1 MKKRWLASYPP
12 GMPERIATPRH
23 HSLGELIEESCRT
36 HADRIALVGGEHT
49 LSYAQLDRLSERLAA
64 FLAVD
69 LSLAAGERVALM
81 MPNLLAYP
89 IGIGGVLRAGCVIV
103 NVNPMYTPRELKHQ
117 LRDSGA
123 RAIIVAEPFLAT
135 VNAVL
140 ADTSVDTVITVP
152 MEGLPQIG
160 RSGYDHGGTTTL
172 NTALSTQSLLP
183 ARMQRHSDTAILQY
197 TGGTTGPSKG
207 AELTHGNMLSNI
219 EQFGTWLGSAAQPG
233 REVVI
238 TALPIYHIFA
248 LMVNLLS
255 FIRLGGR
262 NVLIANPRD
271 LPAMVQ
277 TLRQEGFSMITGVN
291 TLFNGLLST
300 PGFADLDFSQLRL
313 AMGGGAAVQP
323 AVARRWAEA
332 TGKKLVEGYGLSET
346 SPVLTVNRIDVDEF
360 RPGIGLP
367 LPSTE
372 ISIRDDNGR
381 EVAAGEAGEL
391 CARGP
396 QVMRGYWNKPEEN
409 LQAFTPDGYFRT
421 GDMAMQDGEGY
432 FQIVDRK
439 KDMVLVSGF
448 NVYPNEIEAV
458 CAEHPDVLESACI
471 GIPDEKCGEAVKVFV
486 VKRNAALTEQVLMEH
501 CRQNLTAYKVPRH
514 IEFLPEL
521 PKSPVGKILR
531 RELRSQP

>member
-1 MKKRWLASYPP
+1 LKRNWLASYPP
-12 GMPERIATPRH
+12 GMPENIGTPRL
-23 HSLGELIEESCRT
+23 HSLGDLIAEACAT
-36 HADRIALVGGEHT
+36 HANRPALVAGEHR
-49 LSYAQLDRLSERLAA
+49 LGYAQLDQLSERLAA
-64 FLAVD
+64 FLATD

-89 IGIGGVLRAGCVIV
+89 IAIGGVLRAGGVIV

-140 ADTSVDTVITVP
+140 AETSVDTVITVP
-152 MEGLPQIG
+152 MEGVPSAG
-160 RSGYDHGGTTTL
+160 KAAYDHSGIATL
-172 NTALSTQSLLP
+172 NTALSTPSALP
-183 ARMQRHSDTAILQY
+183 SRMQRHTDTAILQY

-219 EQFGTWLGSAAQPG
+219 EQFGTWLGDAVQPG
-233 REVVI
+233 REIVI

-255 FIRLGGR
+255 FIRLGGK
-262 NVLIANPRD
+262 NVLISNPRD
-271 LPAMVQ
+271 LPGMVQ
-277 TLRQEGFSMITGVN
+277 VMQKEGFSIITGVN
-291 TLFNGLLST
+291 TLYNGLLNT
-300 PGFADLDFSQLRL
+300 PGFGELDFSAVRL

-323 AVARRWAEA
+323 AVARRWTEV
-332 TGKKLVEGYGLSET
+332 TGKQLVEGYGLSET
-346 SPVLTVNRIDVDEF
+346 SPVLTANRLDTEEF

-372 ISIRDDNGR
+372 ISIRDDAGR
-381 EVAAGEAGEL
+381 EVAVGEAGEL

-421 GDMAMQDGEGY
+421 GDMAMQDSEGY
-432 FQIVDRK
+432 FHIVDRK

-458 CAEHPDVLESACI
+458 CAEHPGVLESACI
-471 GIPDEKCGEAVKVFV
+471 GVPDGKSGEAVKVFV
-486 VKRNAALTEQVLMEH
+486 VKRDAALTEQVLMEH

-514 IEFLPEL
+514 IEFLKEL

-531 RELRSQP
+531 RELRS